1 MRRSRLEICIDVLQI
16 VNRGCHK
23 PTRIMYKSNLSWIPL
38 CEVLSFLINQ
48 GALRVKEKGKKK
60 EYYVTEKGKE
70 ILKYYE
76 QLKSMLME
84 KTRFS
89 RG

>member
-1 MRRSRLEICIDVLQI
+1 M
-16 VNRGCHK
+16 
-23 PTRIMYKSNLSWIPL
+23 M
-38 CEVLSFLINQ
+38 
-48 GALRVKEKGKKK
+48 KEKGKKK

-84 KTRFS
+84 KTGFS
-89 RG
+89 RR

>member
-1 MRRSRLEICIDVLQI
+1 M
-16 VNRGCHK
+16 
-23 PTRIMYKSNLSWIPL
+23 
-38 CEVLSFLINQ
+38 
-48 GALRVKEKGKKK
+48 KEKGKKK

-84 KTRFS
+84 KTGFS
-89 RG
+89 RR

>member
-38 CEVLSFLINQ
+38 CEVLNFLISQ
-48 GALRVKEKGKKK
+48 GALMMKEKGKKK

-84 KTRFS
+84 KTGFS
-89 RG
+89 RR